1 VRGRKEARD
10 REMEEGEKSKRER
23 NEGRNSDRQ
32 GERRGRER
40 QKE

>member
-23 NEGRNSDRQ
+23 NEGKKRK
-32 GERRGRER
+32 GERRKEIGEGR
-40 QKE
+40 